1 MVVAALGRGAGR
13 EARLGQGAGWP
24 GGGEPEGAG
33 GVLPRRA
40 ARYSGRGPQVAGEL
54 CLRSRGRRRD
64 RLAPFPPGRAPAR
77 GRGPPQT
84 LRRHLPAV
92 RVPGPRR
99 PAANDPPCPRPP
111 PPRTLPTPP

>member
-13 EARLGQGAGWP
+13 EARLGQGAGRP

-64 RLAPFPPGRAPAR
+64 RLAPFPPLRAPSRSR
-77 GRGPPQT
+77 GRTQT
-84 LRRHLPAV
+84 LRWHFLALT
-92 RVPGPRR
+92 VPPTGRTGD
-99 PAANDPPCPRPP
+99 NDARASSRGCA
-111 PPRTLPTPP
+111 RTDLEP

>member
-1 MVVAALGRGAGR
+1 MVVAALGRGAGG
-13 EARLGQGAGWP
+13 EAGLGQGAGWP

-77 GRGPPQT
+77 GRGRTQT
-84 LRRHLPAV
+84 LREAPPAV
-92 RVPGPRR
+92 R
-99 PAANDPPCPRPP
+99 AAGGGRAGVND
-111 PPRTLPTPP
+111 TPW